1 LPSPIDNYIAP
12 ENLLGLVRNTAP
24 FLTPRLMAEPR
35 LESPRL
41 IALGSSPH
49 AYLEVLA
56 NGEDLTSRALADQ
69 ELIEDYFAF
78 CLACHHTTVATF
90 VPTDVDA
97 KIRGLLWRHRDG
109 ESLRRMF
116 EFTLRWLNWSIDGIS
131 ARATELARV
140 GPVSGHNGEQLSVLA
155 GALGA
160 FLKTGD
166 AEYAERASDA
176 IHGELQREADEFQFA
191 LDHKGCELDALRISA
206 TLTHNVGDLDQGIS
220 FWPTAASHDVARKR
234 FARLAHENT
243 SPYQGVFQRA
253 ARIYKKAMS
262 CEGHRNYPLRPVKSL
277 RQSPD
282 LLLPLGPFLD
292 DWGAMVAVHSA
303 LTWQDRADVLA
314 ALVHGCRT
322 IAGQRGYFR
331 ALHGMAGALQGNL
344 ERVIQLTGN
353 RTRADW
359 KDADLRRQV
368 AVPRIS
374 FESMMKKML

>member
-1 LPSPIDNYIAP
+1 VPSPIDNYIAP

-24 FLTPRLMAEPR
+24 FLTARLNAEPR

-49 AYLEVLA
+49 AHLEVLA
-56 NGEDLTSRALADQ
+56 NAEDLSSRGLTDQ
-69 ELIEDYFAF
+69 ELIEDYFAL

-160 FLKTGD
+160 FLKVSD
-166 AEYAERASDA
+166 AEYAERASEA

-220 FWPTAASHDVARKR
+220 FWPTAASHDAARKR
-234 FARLAHENT
+234 FGRLAHENT
-243 SPYQGVFQRA
+243 SPFRGAFQHA
-253 ARIYKKAMS
+253 ARIYKKAMA
-262 CEGHRNYPLRPVKSL
+262 CEGHRHYPLRPVKSL

-292 DWGAMVAVHSA
+292 DWGAMIGVHST

-359 KDADLRRQV
+359 KDADLRKQI
-368 AVPRIS
+368 AVPRVS